1 MNMLVIHILVIEIF
15 LFILALLILALLVFG
30 VVMLVKAIRKHH
42 FFAKRKNRIICAIV
56 ASCMVIGI
64 VSAVGINYLN
74 NIPKNVFE
82 EIYHDRV
89 KNYSSC
95 PMMKATKGFH
105 FRYDWRDSL
114 WRKSTYSNH
123 KYCQTNYYWHGSA
136 SHSGKIEFI
145 TMYYYK
151 KRKKIAFS
159 HYWQYE
165 NSYTGEKEPW
175 ASYIYDGS
183 SNTLAY
189 ATNAP
194 EGTPQDMFLYDLI
207 LKDWIES
214 NQGTT
219 KYDMQNLGEFQD
231 VGQVDATTVDEWVYP
246 YATRKY
252 TSFAVS

>member
-30 VVMLVKAIRKHH
+30 VVMLIKAIRKHH

-89 KNYSSC
+89 KNYPSC
-95 PMMKATKGFH
+95 PMMKATKGFYFH
-105 FRYDWRDSL
+105 YDWRESL
-114 WRKSTYSNH
+114 WNKSDYNDRFCRLTYSW
-123 KYCQTNYYWHGSA
+123 YGSA
-136 SHSGKIEFI
+136 DKLDKDETIEI
-145 TMYYYK
+145 YCYK
-151 KRKKIAFS
+151 KSKKIVFT
-159 HYWQYE
+159 HFWLYT
-165 NSYTGEKEPW
+165 NSYTEEREPW
-175 ASYIYDGS
+175 ASYIYDGA

-194 EGTPQDMFLYDLI
+194 EGTPRDMFLYDLI

-214 NQGTT
+214 NQGVT

-231 VGQVDATTVDEWVYP
+231 VGQIDAATVDEWVYP